1 MRKNKRAISLLL
13 AFLLVFGLLPFSA
26 EPAHAVIEGWGMGEV
41 YEVVNPITGRSA
53 HVGQVLNLHEVN
65 GRTAYCID
73 PTVEEGS
80 GYSEGSDYWNN
91 IRGSYPDKYEM
102 ICRAIYCGY
111 PNTISADDY
120 SGYNSMLGK
129 AYEKDHL
136 RRDVSRTAQAAT
148 QIMVHHIILGVVQ
161 MQGGRCVQTEQG
173 PFWGAGSTTLSEMYD
188 DILECMNDISTG
200 GLPIPSFANRTQS
213 AGNSISLNYDAGSGC
228 FTRTVTDTNG
238 VLSHYPFEWLNED
251 GLSFSRSGNNLT
263 ITATAAAATRLNL
276 SETYVT
282 GGVTSDVVG
291 DFSDQGIVCW
301 GPSGEGQTLCYY
313 DSARGSA
320 DPSTAYLAFK
330 VDTVP
335 VNVRKVDSGTNTATP
350 QGDATLAGAYVGVY
364 NASGSYLGEGTTDY
378 NGSVT
383 VYGIPIGS
391 NYYTQEINPPAGYTL
406 NSESIGFSGDIASG
420 NATATIPETV
430 LRGGIYVQKTDAESG
445 GAAPQGDGSFAGIVF
460 EIYNQSANSVEVNG
474 SWYEPGSLITSIT
487 TDSEG
492 YAQTSSTLLPYGTYL
507 VKEKSVPEESGYSLN
522 SGWSAMVYVHPGAN
536 ENGTMYSAFA
546 DNTVHRGGIRMGK
559 ADAEFLEKSPQ
570 GDASLA
576 GAEIAVINSSAG
588 AVVVNGQSFAPGETV
603 LVLSTNEDGEAA
615 SGNNVLPFGT
625 YTLQEIKPPEGYL
638 LNSGWSKTVAIHEN
652 GGIADASGIEDSVPD
667 TVIKGSIAVQ
677 KRDLETGNNTPLGG
691 ASFEGAEF
699 QITNQSAK
707 KISYDGHAVNPGEV
721 VTTIS
726 ADQSGVARTVENS
739 LPYGTYGITETAAPE
754 GYSLNSDWS
763 ALVEVREDG
772 TEYLVDQENTVHDSV
787 WRGDWSFV
795 KANGDT
801 MERLANAVFRVTS
814 KTTGES
820 HIIVTD
826 VNGEFNST
834 VNRLSNTN
842 GNDAAVDSDD
852 NVNEDL
858 INSEWGVWFSGQ
870 TNPTSPRDAS
880 GAFPYDTYEIKE
892 LRTSVNKDLVLV
904 SFDVVIYQDGQMV
917 NIGTIDDN
925 APPRFQ
931 TMLLDRDSQDHIAA
945 PENNITLVDRVDY
958 AGTRNGT
965 EYEIMGK
972 LVDAQTGEELLIGGS
987 PVTARTSFTAT
998 GSGGSTNLEFQ
1009 INAEE
1014 LAGKTVVAFV
1024 YLLRDGTVIFAE
1036 ENLYNEDETLHFPTI
1051 ATSAHSDNGSKEFP
1065 AAENVTIVDTITYQN
1080 LIPGISYVVK
1090 SQLINK
1096 ETGQVMRDMAG
1107 NPLENEFTFKP
1118 DSANG
1123 SVDVSFE
1130 IDTSSFAGATIV
1142 AFEEITRN
1150 GVVIARHEDINDEDQ
1165 TISIPGISTSLKDD
1179 AGEHMTFAKEELTLT
1194 DTVSYYGLIPGKTYS
1209 VQGILMDKNTG
1220 AEVTDSEGNTITAES
1235 EFTPTEESGS
1245 VDLTFT
1251 FNGED
1256 LAGKA
1261 VVAFETAYNEYGVVA
1276 YHKDLTD
1283 EEQTVYIPGLK
1294 TTAADS
1300 NGSNET
1306 AAQSS
1311 VTIIDDVQYTQ
1322 LKVGETYTVK
1332 GTLMDKVSGEP
1343 ITDNEGNPVTQSKT
1357 FKAAASDGTIQIVF
1371 RIDAKELAGRSVVVF
1386 EELYWNNSLI
1396 ADHSDLTDEDQ
1407 TVKFPKIGTNAHSEG
1422 QPENKE
1428 LAAEENIT
1436 VVDTVS
1442 YENLTPGK
1450 TYTLAGTLKDKL
1462 TKKDVHDAYG
1472 DPVTA
1477 TMEFTPEQPDGTVE
1491 LKFVFDASSMEN
1503 KTLVAFEELYNDIG
1517 LIAEHKD
1524 IDDIDQTV
1532 SIPKIRTTL
1541 VSEEGNDVA
1550 YAQPQISLTDTVQF
1564 SNLIP
1569 GKQYLV
1575 TGTLMNKETES
1586 AVLDKD
1592 GNPITTQE
1600 SFVPAVESGAVDVV
1614 FIFDSSAL
1622 SGEVLVA
1629 FEQLENEFGVI
1640 ARHEDLSDE
1649 DQTVYIPEIRT
1660 VFSSKDGNK
1669 EFNAEG
1675 PLTVTDTVEYRMLKA
1690 GEKYTVT
1697 GTLMNKS
1704 TGEPVLDA
1712 DGVPLTATKTFKAA
1726 DTEGTVD
1733 ITFKFS
1739 TNRLAGTS
1747 VVAFEELFCKGE
1759 LVADHKDLEDE
1770 DQTIRFPAI
1779 STTAHDENN
1788 GNEFLAGDSMKVTD
1802 TVSYSNLSSDETYVL
1817 SGTLMDKATG
1827 KAIKDANGNEVTA
1840 DALFIPD
1847 GANGTVDVVFEF
1859 DGTNLENK
1867 SLVVFEEL
1875 YHEGRLVAAH
1885 KELDDE
1891 AQTVTIPK
1899 IGTVLLSEQGDHQAY
1914 AGTQV
1919 ILKDTITYENLVT
1932 GKEYTAEG
1940 VLIDRSSGEPV
1951 TDSEGNPVKASS
1963 VFTPETTAG
1972 TVIVEFVFD
1981 ASELEGKAVVAF
1993 EEVRNEFGVIAKH
2006 EDLTDDDQ
2014 TVWFP
2019 KIRTTAY
2026 GANEDKE
2033 IFAAQQTVIID
2044 SVAYWSLIPGKQYT
2058 LTGTLVDQKT
2068 GEKMQ
2073 SNDGETL
2080 TAVVRFT
2087 PASKDGLVNLTFK
2100 ADMTDLAGRTLVVFE
2115 VLTCDDTTVA
2125 THEDLEDNA
2134 QTVYLPRI
2142 HTVAHDLNGEKEF
2155 PADGI
2160 ITVIDTVSYEN
2171 LTPGREYFVSGT
2183 LMDKSTGNPFKDKHG
2198 DPITADASFIPES
2211 ADGTV
2216 DVVFEFY
2223 ASGMTD
2229 KTLVA
2234 FEELSNSID
2243 LISTHEDINDE
2254 AQTVR
2259 IPEIRTTLVS
2269 EADTHLAPETQ
2280 IITLTDTVEYR
2291 NLKAGNTYT
2300 VEGRLLDK
2308 ATGFEVLDDEGN
2320 IITSNASFT
2329 AESANGSI
2337 ELSFIFSTE
2346 GLGGSSIVAYEDL
2359 YNSFGV
2365 IASHR
2370 DLNDEDQTVHIPRI
2384 STVLAGKDGE
2394 KDFLADGE
2402 INLIDTVVY
2411 ENLLPGETYTLEAS
2425 LINKATGEP
2434 LTDNNGDKLL
2444 AETKFKAKEPEGTVK
2459 VNFKNLSISDLEGI
2473 SLVAFEELYHQ
2484 DTVIAAHQ
2492 DIDDEDQTVSFPKLR
2507 TMAED
2512 SYGAHVTQIGEKTVI
2527 TDTVNYFNLTP
2538 GETYVMTGTLMYKST
2553 GKAIKDYNEDKVTK
2567 TVEFVA
2573 EETDGSVKLEFVL
2586 DTRELENDSLVAFER
2601 LYHDERLIGKHEDL
2615 NDEDQSVHFPSIK
2628 TTAMAEN
2635 SSSIAEVSADTES
2648 ILITDLV
2655 EYRNLVPGEQY
2666 TLSGTLMN
2674 REDGGVIRNEK
2685 EEAFIATADFIPESP
2700 DGSTEVVFNVP
2711 FSLIE
2716 GKTIVVF
2723 ESLMLKDNVI
2733 AVHRDLND
2741 AGQTVT
2747 VPYLQRELKYD
2758 AGNHKGLAG
2767 AEFLVTDKG
2776 LTGSSEKVDLLE
2788 PQTVV
2793 SDSSGYFYYA
2803 ALPGHQY
2810 SILETKAPD
2819 GYLAERGESIVNISA
2834 NGVATGD
2841 LEIPNVHGGT
2851 IVITKTDVITGLPLR
2866 GCEITIYHE
2875 AIDTEATELAAK
2887 KAGKAVSEIQPIK
2900 RIMPVFKQVTDQK
2913 GRIYFYT
2920 DDIGIFTFKE
2930 TATCEGYYLNDEEYS
2945 FTINPDLTISG
2956 DTRISNIPFGTAVM
2970 KKVDAEGNPLSGAQI
2985 QFFDEYNRYLGQGI
2999 SDAKGRVYFVSP
3011 GPGSYYFREV
3021 KAPNGYQVTNDHYHF
3036 RIADDYSIT
3045 GTLTLVNHR
3054 GGSGGGGV
3062 YSKTGDS
3069 QHLMMWLAFAAAA
3082 AVIAGGTGG
3091 LLFNKCRKGKETR
3104 DN

>member
-13 AFLLVFGLLPFSA
+13 AFLLALGLLPCSA

-53 HVGQVLNLHEVN
+53 HVGTVLNLHEVN

-80 GYSEGSDYWNN
+80 GYTEGSDYWNN

-129 AYEKDHL
+129 AYSKDHL

-213 AGNSISLNYDAGSGC
+213 AGNRISLNYDAGSGC

-263 ITATAAAATRLNL
+263 ITATAAAASRLNL

-335 VNVRKVDSGTNTATP
+335 VTVRKVDSATNTATP
-350 QGDATLAGAYVGVY
+350 QGDATLAGAYLGVY
-364 NASGSYLGEGTTDY
+364 NASGAYLGEGTTDY
-378 NGSVT
+378 NGSAT

-391 NYYTQEINPPAGYTL
+391 NYYTQEINPPAGYEL

-445 GAAPQGDGSFAGIVF
+445 GAVPQGDGSFAGIVF
-460 EIYNQSANSVEVNG
+460 EIYNQSANSVEVSG
-474 SWYEPGSLITSIT
+474 SWFAPGSLITSIT

-507 VKEKSVPEESGYSLN
+507 VKEKSVPSGNGYSLN
-522 SGWSAMVYVHPGAN
+522 SAWSAIVYVHPGPN

-546 DNTVHRGGIRMGK
+546 DNTVQRGGIRIGK
-559 ADAEFLEKSPQ
+559 ADAEFQEKSPQ
-570 GDASLA
+570 GDAGLA

-588 AVVVNGQSFAPGETV
+588 AVVVNGQTFAPGETV
-603 LVLSTNEDGEAA
+603 LVLTTNEEGEAA
-615 SGNNVLPFGT
+615 SDSYALPFGT
-625 YTLQEIKPPEGYL
+625 YTLQEINPPSGYL
-638 LNSGWSKTVAIHEN
+638 LNSSWNKTVEIHED
-652 GGIADASGIEDSVPD
+652 GVISDVSGLDGCVPD
-667 TVIKGSIAVQ
+667 TVIKGSIAIQ
-677 KRDLETGNNTPLGG
+677 KRDLETGGNTPLGG
-691 ASFEGAEF
+691 ASFEGTEF
-699 QITNQSAK
+699 QITNQSAG
-707 KISYDGHAVNPGEV
+707 KIYYDGHAVLPGEV

-726 ADQSGVARTVENS
+726 ADESGVARTAENS
-739 LPYGTYGITETAAPE
+739 LPYGTYGIAETSAPE
-754 GYSLNSDWS
+754 GYGLNSEWS
-763 ALVEVREDG
+763 ALVEVREEG
-772 TEYLVDQENTVHDSV
+772 TEYLVDQENTVYDGI
-787 WRGDWSFV
+787 WRGDWSFI

-801 MERLANAVFRVTS
+801 MDRLANVAFRVTS

-834 VNRLSNTN
+834 ANRMANTN
-842 GNDAAVDSDD
+842 GNDAAVDSED
-852 NVNEDL
+852 NVNEEL
-858 INSEWGVWFSGQ
+858 INPEWGVWFSGQ

-892 LRTSVNKDLVLV
+892 LRTSANQDLVLV

-945 PENNITLVDRVDY
+945 PESNITLIDRVDY

-965 EYEIMGK
+965 EYEIIGK
-972 LVDAQTGEELLIGGS
+972 LVDAQTGEELFIEGAA
-987 PVTARTSFTAT
+987 VTARTSFTAT
-998 GSGGSTNLEFQ
+998 GSGGSTNLEFR

-1051 ATSAHSDNGSKEFP
+1051 GTSAHSDNGSKEFP

-1090 SQLINK
+1090 SQLVNK
-1096 ETGQVMRDMAG
+1096 ETEQVMRDKAG
-1107 NPLENEFTFKP
+1107 NPIENEFTFKP
-1118 DSANG
+1118 DNVNG

-1130 IDTSSFAGATIV
+1130 IDTSSFAGATMV

-1150 GVVIARHEDINDEDQ
+1150 GVVIARHKDINDEEQ
-1165 TISIPGISTSLKDD
+1165 TITIPGISTSLRDD
-1179 AGEHMTFAKEELTLT
+1179 AGEHMTFAGEQLTLT
-1194 DTVSYYGLIPGKTYS
+1194 DTVNYYGLIPGKTYS

-1220 AEVTDSEGNTITAES
+1220 TEVTDSEGKTITAES

-1245 VDLTFT
+1245 VDLSFS
-1251 FNGED
+1251 FSGED

-1283 EEQTVYIPGLK
+1283 EEQTVYIPGVK
-1294 TTAADS
+1294 TKAADS
-1300 NGSNET
+1300 RGSNET
-1306 AAQSS
+1306 LAQSS
-1311 VTIIDDVQYTQ
+1311 VTIIDEVHYTQ
-1322 LKVGETYTVK
+1322 LKVGETYTVS

-1343 ITDNEGNPVTQSKT
+1343 LKDKDGNPVTQSKT
-1357 FKAAASDGTIQIVF
+1357 FIAAAPDGSIQISF
-1371 RIDAKELAGRSVVVF
+1371 HIDAEEMAGSSVVVF
-1386 EELYWNNSLI
+1386 EEMYWNNSLI
-1396 ADHSDLTDEDQ
+1396 AAHKDLTDEDQ
-1407 TVKFPKIGTNAHSEG
+1407 TVKIPKIGTNAHSEG
-1422 QPENKE
+1422 QPESKE
-1428 LAAEENIT
+1428 FPAEGSIT
-1436 VVDTVS
+1436 VVDTVT
-1442 YENLTPGK
+1442 YENLTPGN
-1450 TYTLAGTLKDKL
+1450 TYTITGTLKDKQ
-1462 TKKDVHDAYG
+1462 TKKDAHDAYG
-1472 DPVTA
+1472 DPVT
-1477 TMEFTPEQPDGTVE
+1477 TTIEFTPEQADGSVE
-1491 LKFVFDASSMEN
+1491 VKFVFDASSMEN

-1517 LIAEHKD
+1517 VIAEHKD
-1524 IDDIDQTV
+1524 INDIEQSV

-1550 YAQPQISLTDTVQF
+1550 YAQPQISLTDTVLF

-1569 GKQYLV
+1569 GRQYLV
-1575 TGTLMNKETES
+1575 TGTLMDKQTEL

-1592 GNPITTQE
+1592 GKPITAQE
-1600 SFVPAVESGAVDVV
+1600 SFIPDTESGAVDVI
-1614 FIFDSSAL
+1614 FTFDSSAL
-1622 SGEVLVA
+1622 SGKTLVA

-1640 ARHEDLSDE
+1640 ARHEDISDE

-1660 VFSSKDGNK
+1660 TFSSKDGNK
-1669 EFNAEG
+1669 EFYANG
-1675 PLTVTDTVEYRMLKA
+1675 TLTVADTVEYRMLKA

-1704 TGEPVLDA
+1704 TGEPVPGP
-1712 DGVPLTATKTFKAA
+1712 DGVPLTASKTFKAA
-1726 DTEGTVD
+1726 DTEGTVE
-1733 ITFKFS
+1733 ITFKI
-1739 TNRLAGTS
+1739 NADQLAGTS

-1770 DQTIRFPAI
+1770 DQTIRFPAV
-1779 STTAHDENN
+1779 STTAHDDNN
-1788 GNEFLAGDSMKVTD
+1788 SNELLASDSIKVTD
-1802 TVSYSNLSSDETYVL
+1802 TVSFRNLTPGETYVL
-1817 SGTLMDKATG
+1817 SGILMDKATG
-1827 KAIKDANGNEVTA
+1827 KTIKDANGNEVTS
-1840 DALFIPD
+1840 DTLFIPD
-1847 GANGTVDVVFEF
+1847 GPEGTVDVVFEF
-1859 DGTNLENK
+1859 DGTHLENK
-1867 SLVVFEEL
+1867 TLVVFEEL

-1899 IGTVLLSEQGDHQAY
+1899 IRTVLLSEQGDHQSY

-1919 ILKDTITYENLVT
+1919 ILKDTITYENLII

-1940 VLIDRSSGEPV
+1940 VLIDRSSGETV
-1951 TDSEGNPVKASS
+1951 TDSKGIPVKASS
-1963 VFTPETTAG
+1963 VFKPETTNG
-1972 TVIVEFVFD
+1972 TVTVEFVFD

-1993 EEVRNEFGVIAKH
+1993 EEVSNEYGVIAKH

-2033 IFAAQQTVIID
+2033 IFAVKQTVIID

-2058 LTGTLVDQKT
+2058 LTGILVDQKT
-2068 GEKMQ
+2068 GEKVHG
-2073 SNDGETL
+2073 SEGEDL
-2080 TAVVRFT
+2080 TTSVNFT

-2100 ADMTDLAGRTLVVFE
+2100 ADMTALAGRTLVVFE
-2115 VLTCDDTTVA
+2115 VLTCDETRIAD
-2125 THEDLEDNA
+2125 HECLEDIA

-2142 HTVAHDLNGEKEF
+2142 QTVAHDLNGEQEF

-2160 ITVIDTVSYEN
+2160 IRIIDTVSYEN

-2198 DPITADASFIPES
+2198 DPITAGASFVPES

-2216 DVVFEFY
+2216 DVVFEFD
-2223 ASGMTD
+2223 ASGMKD

-2234 FEELSNSID
+2234 FEELSNSIA
-2243 LISTHEDINDE
+2243 LISAHEDINDE

-2280 IITLTDTVEYR
+2280 SITLTDTVEYR

-2300 VEGRLLDK
+2300 VEGRLIDK
-2308 ATGFEVLDDEGN
+2308 ATGFEILDDEGN
-2320 IITSNASFT
+2320 IITSIAGFT
-2329 AESANGSI
+2329 AESANGNV
-2337 ELSFIFSTE
+2337 ELTFTFSSD
-2346 GLGGSSIVAYEDL
+2346 GLDNSSIVAYEDL
-2359 YNSFGV
+2359 FNSYGV

-2384 STVLAGKDGE
+2384 STVLADKDGE

-2402 INLIDTVVY
+2402 INLIDTVTY
-2411 ENLLPGETYTLEAS
+2411 ENLLPGETYTMEAS
-2425 LINKATGEP
+2425 LINKTTGEP
-2434 LTDNNGDKLL
+2434 LTDENGEKLIVK
-2444 AETKFKAKEPEGTVK
+2444 EQFKAKEAEGAVK
-2459 VNFKNLSISDLEGI
+2459 VTFRNLSVRELEGV
-2473 SLVAFEELYHQ
+2473 SLVAFEELYYQ
-2484 DTVIAAHQ
+2484 DAIIAVHQ
-2492 DIDDEDQTVSFPKLR
+2492 DIEDKDQMVLFPKLR

-2512 SYGAHVTQIGEKTVI
+2512 EFGAHVTQIGEKTVI

-2538 GETYVMTGTLMYKST
+2538 GETYVMTGTLMYKSS

-2567 TVEFVA
+2567 SVEFIP

-2586 DTRELENDSLVAFER
+2586 DTRELENDTLVAFER

-2628 TTAMAEN
+2628 TTASAGDG
-2635 SSSIAEVSADTES
+2635 SSIAEVSADLES

-2655 EYRNLVPGEQY
+2655 EYQNLVPGEKY

-2674 REDGGVIRNEK
+2674 KEDGGVIRNEG
-2685 EEAFIATADFIPESP
+2685 EEAVIATAEFIPETP
-2700 DGSTEVVFNVP
+2700 DGSAEVVFDVP
-2711 FSLIE
+2711 YSLIE
-2716 GKTIVVF
+2716 GKNIVVF
-2723 ESLMLKDNVI
+2723 ESLMLKDSII
-2733 AVHRDLND
+2733 AVHRDLD
-2741 AGQTVT
+2741 DVGQTII
-2747 VPYLQRELKYD
+2747 VPYLQREFKYD
-2758 AGNHKGLAG
+2758 ASSRKGLEG

-2776 LTGSSEKVDLLE
+2776 LTGSDKRVELLE

-2793 SDSSGYFYYA
+2793 SDSNGYFYYA

-2810 SILETKAPD
+2810 SILETKAPE
-2819 GYLAERGESIVNISA
+2819 GYLVERGESIVNISA

-2851 IVITKTDVITGLPLR
+2851 VVITKTDVITGLPLR

-2875 AIDTEATELAAK
+2875 VTDTEATEQAAK
-2887 KAGKAVSEIQPIK
+2887 KAGKSVSEIQPIK

-2920 DDIGIFTFKE
+2920 DDIGLFTFKE

-2945 FTINPDLTISG
+2945 FTINADLTISG

-2970 KKVDAEGNPLSGAQI
+2970 KKVDAEGSPLAGAQV

-3021 KAPNGYQVTNDHYHF
+3021 KAPNGYQITNDHYHF

-3054 GGSGGGGV
+3054 GGSNGGV

-3069 QHLMMWLAFAAAA
+3069 QHLMMWLALAAAA
-3082 AVIAGGTGG
+3082 IVIAGGTGC
-3091 LLFNKCRKGKETR
+3091 FMFIKRRKEINK